1 MYVCGGKGEA
11 MWQATWQLG
20 WGGIGM
26 VFRRPGE
33 DMTGWKKPPQRFRT
47 ETQADKKTQAGIQ
60 SNSQFCCSQHKHA
73 TSPWHTRFSSLLAP
87 PAKNFSSFRTEEG
100 SKQTLSARHQVSTY
114 SLCCHK
120 TTVLILIPNNKKSD
134 LIPECYMRCQINQLI
149 VCLLVKSRLI
159 NQAKYQAHSNR
170 FAKQMKVKE
179 LHLKVQKWQK
189 SLPTRCIH
197 VHIPENWSE
206 VSLWI
211 NFGCGA

>member
-1 MYVCGGKGEA
+1 MNGSWQWRFLTNIVKRIRVCVWWQRRGNVTGHMAAGG
-11 MWQATWQLG
+11 W
-20 WGGIGM
+20 GIGM

-87 PAKNFSSFRTEEG
+87 LAKNFSSFETEEG

-120 TTVLILIPNNKKSD
+120 TTVMILIPVLG
-134 LIPECYMRCQINQLI
+134 LIT
-149 VCLLVKSRLI
+149 
-159 NQAKYQAHSNR
+159 
-170 FAKQMKVKE
+170 
-179 LHLKVQKWQK
+179 K
-189 SLPTRCIH
+189 SLI
-197 VHIPENWSE
+197 W
-206 VSLWI
+206 
-211 NFGCGA
+211 